1 MIKNEIGNRYGMLEV
16 VALSQE
22 KSKRREARWLC
33 RCDCGNEVVVYGSNL
48 RNHHSTSCGC
58 NHAKRGKENGNFKGG
73 HYKDRLY
80 HVWMSM
86 KMRCQNP
93 RNAKYKDY
101 GGRGIRVCK
110 EWQEYEIF
118 RAWAYENGYDDK
130 AGYGK
135 STIDRIDVNGNYEPS
150 NCRFTDLYT
159 QSQNR
164 RNVIE
169 RRKAK

>member
-1 MIKNEIGNRYGMLEV
+1 M
-16 VALSQE
+16 
-22 KSKRREARWLC
+22 
-33 RCDCGNEVVVYGSNL
+33 
-48 RNHHSTSCGC
+48 
-58 NHAKRGKENGNFKGG
+58 
-73 HYKDRLY
+73 
-80 HVWMSM
+80 
-86 KMRCQNP
+86 
-93 RNAKYKDY
+93 
-101 GGRGIRVCK
+101 VCK

-130 AGYGK
+130 AEYGK